1 MKPIIILLLSLL
13 PFGAFAGE
21 PAPASAAGEPT
32 VAELSA
38 QLEALKARTSTW
50 DKIAARLPRISGY
63 VQTGYEWSETS
74 STFFIK
80 RVRLNLAGDIAE
92 KLDYRVQIEFCGP
105 KIVDAY
111 IRYRPFEQLNFQLG
125 EYKLP
130 FSIENTD
137 YVPLKYEFI
146 EYPLS
151 LRRLMGF
158 NDVCGLSA
166 TGRDMGAM
174 LYGGFFNRKG
184 YSVLGYNFGVF
195 NGEGLNVK
203 DKNKSKDLVARLTLR
218 PVRGLQ
224 IAGSY
229 YWGEYGSDYL
239 KRVRYG
245 AGACYDEGSLVVRA
259 EWICGTT
266 GLPAGG
272 ELDSDGWYAVGG
284 WRVTPSLMSVVRY
297 DTFLENSSESASRQ
311 TNYTAG
317 VVWQPVKY
325 LRCQL
330 NYTYEDYASR
340 AAANRN
346 VVSLML
352 SGIF

>member
-245 AGACYDEGSLVVRA
+245 AGACYDEGPLVVRA

-284 WRVTPSLMSVVRY
+284 WPL
-297 DTFLENSSESASRQ
+297 
-311 TNYTAG
+311 
-317 VVWQPVKY
+317 
-325 LRCQL
+325 
-330 NYTYEDYASR
+330 
-340 AAANRN
+340 
-346 VVSLML
+346 
-352 SGIF
+352 

>member
-1 MKPIIILLLSLL
+1 MRMILPVLLLLGVIVPVRAQQPDTTTATSSV
-13 PFGAFAGE
+13 E
-21 PAPASAAGEPT
+21 
-32 VAELSA
+32 ELSA
-38 QLEALKARTSTW
+38 EIAALKAKTSTW
-50 DKIAARLPRISGY
+50 DKVLAALPEISGY
-63 VQTGYEWSETS
+63 VQTGYEWSDRS

-80 RVRLNLAGDIAE
+80 RVRLNLAGAIAP
-92 KLDYRVQIEFCGP
+92 KLDYRVQIEFASP

-111 IRYRPFEQLNFQLG
+111 LCYKPFDELNVQLG

-245 AGACYDEGSLVVRA
+245 AGACYDEGPLVVRA

-330 NYTYEDYASR
+330 NYTYEQYGGTNPD
-340 AAANRN
+340 RN
-346 VVSLML
+346 VVKAML
-352 SGIF
+352 TGIF